1 VNGSEQKL
9 EGKICE
15 TIAPSDHVFT
25 TTRPR
30 IMLNSNLMLNS
41 YFQSLTDQDVW
52 DEVALQKRAETM
64 LPLALQLWQCP
75 A

>member
-1 VNGSEQKL
+1 MNGSEQKL
-9 EGKICE
+9 EGKVWE

-30 IMLNSNLMLNS
+30 IVSNRNLMLYS
-41 YFQSLTDQDVW
+41 YYQSLTNQDVW
-52 DEVALQKRAETM
+52 DEVALRKRAEIT